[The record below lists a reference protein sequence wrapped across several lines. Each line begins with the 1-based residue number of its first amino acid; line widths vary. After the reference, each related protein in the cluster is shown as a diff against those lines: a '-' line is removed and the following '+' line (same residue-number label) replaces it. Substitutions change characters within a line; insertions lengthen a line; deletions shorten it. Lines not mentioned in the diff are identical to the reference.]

1 MLTSTSEVYGEPKIS
16 PQTEEYRGNVNTIGK
31 RSCYDEGK
39 RIAETLMMDYHN
51 HHMVDTRIVR
61 IFNTYGPRM
70 DIDDGRVVT
79 NFISQALKSEPIT
92 LYGTGEQTRS
102 FCYIDDQ
109 LDGLIALMNSNH
121 IHPVNIG
128 NDNEITVRELACA
141 ILELIPTNNSI
152 IIHTPLPSDDP
163 TNRRPNITR
172 AKTILGWTPKYDLK
186 SGLLKTIDYFKNL
199 LEKE

>member
-1 MLTSTSEVYGEPKIS
+1 
-16 PQTEEYRGNVNTIGK
+16 
-31 RSCYDEGK
+31 
-39 RIAETLMMDYHN
+39 MDYHN
-51 HHMVDTRIVR
+51 HHMDDTRIVR